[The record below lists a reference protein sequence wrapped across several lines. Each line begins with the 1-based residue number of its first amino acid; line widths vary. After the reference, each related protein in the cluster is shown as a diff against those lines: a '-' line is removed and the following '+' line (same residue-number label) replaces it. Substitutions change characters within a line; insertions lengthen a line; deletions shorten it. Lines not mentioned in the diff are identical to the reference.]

1 MWEAVLVLFVA
12 GLAVSR
18 LAGIVNELIGSAL
31 PRAIGNTGLTSERI
45 VTWIVAA
52 AFSVITVLV
61 VEYDP
66 LAAIG
71 FAAGADDVWN
81 ILMMFAVV
89 DAADALYRGRI
100 IRR

>member
-1 MWEAVLVLFVA
+1 MWEAVLVLFIA

-18 LAGIVNELIGSAL
+18 FASMINELISSVLPTISNMGISA
-31 PRAIGNTGLTSERI
+31 ERL

-52 AFSVITVLV
+52 GFSVVAVLAI
-61 VEYDP
+61 EYDP

-71 FAAGADDVWN
+71 IAGGADDIWN
-81 ILMMFAVV
+81 ILLMFAMV
-89 DAADALYRGRI
+89 DAASALYAGRI

>member
-18 LAGIVNELIGSAL
+18 LASMINELISSAL
-31 PRAIGNTGLTSERI
+31 PTISGMGFSAERL

-52 AFSVITVLV
+52 AFSVIAVMTI
-61 VEYDP
+61 EYDP
-66 LAAIG
+66 LDAIG
-71 FAAGADDVWN
+71 IAQGAHDIWN

-89 DAADALYRGRI
+89 DAADMLYRGRI
-100 IRR
+100 VRR

>member
-1 MWEAVLVLFVA
+1 MWEAVLVLFIA

-18 LAGIVNELIGSAL
+18 FASMINELISNVLPTMDGMGFSA
-31 PRAIGNTGLTSERI
+31 ERL

-52 AFSVITVLV
+52 GFSVVAVLTI
-61 VEYDP
+61 EYDP

-71 FAAGADDVWN
+71 IAGGADDIWN
-81 ILMMFAVV
+81 ILLMFAMV
-89 DAADALYRGRI
+89 DAASALYAGRI